1 MPYPISFPFAGD
13 WKQESFVSFYL
24 GFCKIMCQFSS
35 SCGLF
40 LLFYS
45 FSIII
50 NVFNC
55 FIFLVNFILTI
66 NLQNVTGKIIFL
78 SEIETSSGECDAS
91 DNNAKG
97 ASSLKFCEQ
106 EMEQWGRS
114 QQHVVASCE
123 CSYCSSLQISF
134 HIWGKWGKNL
144 RV

>member
-1 MPYPISFPFAGD
+1 
-13 WKQESFVSFYL
+13 
-24 GFCKIMCQFSS
+24 MCQFSS

-45 FSIII
+45 SSIII
-50 NVFNC
+50 NVFDC

-97 ASSLKFCEQ
+97 ASSLKVHEEEEEQ
-106 EMEQWGRS
+106 SGAE
-114 QQHVVASCE
+114 
-123 CSYCSSLQISF
+123 
-134 HIWGKWGKNL
+134 
-144 RV
+144 